1 MMRIEPRPEMTKAML
16 IAVPML
22 SAIASLV
29 IAAVP
34 IAFAGAG
41 ILQAYRE
48 MFNGVFGSVFAVS
61 EMLTR
66 ATPLMFTGRAAALAF
81 RARLWN
87 IGAEVLPHQCLGHS
101 HGDRRC
107 IHGYV
112 SSNFHCAM

>member
-48 MFNGVFGSVFAVS
+48 MFNGVFGSVSTAVK
-61 EMLTR
+61 R
-66 ATPLMFTGRAAALAF
+66 ALAEQ
-81 RARLWN
+81 L
-87 IGAEVLPHQCLGHS
+87 LGELSKRH
-101 HGDRRC
+101 RFVP
-107 IHGYV
+107 Y
-112 SSNFHCAM
+112 